1 METLLVRYLFIFLA
15 IAIPI
20 LIYSVW
26 KYPNAIKYLLKE
38 LAVRIGLVLFL
49 GVIIYLLFFT
59 PVEKAPIGE
68 EYDWCPRGLVC

>member
-1 METLLVRYLFIFLA
+1 METAIVRYLFIFLA
-15 IAIPI
+15 ITIPI

-26 KYPNAIKYLLKE
+26 KYPNAVKYLLKE

-68 EYDWCPRGLVC
+68 EPDWCPRGLVC